1 MSRVILGVKGM
12 DTPEAVR
19 KVKET
24 LQVLEG
30 VTRVDAGTDRQAAI
44 EYDPSS
50 ITVMDFIRALRKIG
64 FIAGME

>member
-12 DTPEAVR
+12 DTPEAVER
-19 KVKET
+19 VKAALER
-24 LQVLEG
+24 LEG
-30 VTRVDAGTDRQAAI
+30 VIRVEAGTDRQAAV

-50 ITVMDFIRALRKIG
+50 ITVMDFIRALRQIG

>member
-19 KVKET
+19 KVRET
-24 LQVLEG
+24 LQVLDG
-30 VTRVDAGTDRQAAI
+30 VIRVDAGIDKQASV
-44 EYDPSS
+44 EYDPAS